1 MKNIRELSQSLRD
14 RDSISGAQTLVEAVG
29 TKRVL
34 VEHHKGIVSYGDQ
47 EIRVQ
52 TLVEAVGTKRVLVE
66 HHKGIVSY
74 GDQEIRV
81 ASTYGVVC
89 VQGEGLRL
97 CCMNREQVFLSGQI
111 KSISME
117 REKP

>member
-1 MKNIRELSQSLRD
+1 MKTVRELSQSLRD
-14 RDSISGAQTLVEAVG
+14 RDSLSG
-29 TKRVL
+29 
-34 VEHHKGIVSYGDQ
+34 
-47 EIRVQ
+47 VQ

-66 HHKGIVSY
+66 HHVSY
-74 GDQEIRV
+74 GDQEIRI

>member
-1 MKNIRELSQSLRD
+1 MDVKNIRELSQSLRD
-14 RDSISGAQTLVEAVG
+14 RDSLSG
-29 TKRVL
+29 
-34 VEHHKGIVSYGDQ
+34 
-47 EIRVQ
+47 VQ

-117 REKP
+117 REKS

>member
-1 MKNIRELSQSLRD
+1 MKTVRELSQSLRD

-34 VEHHKGIVSYGDQ
+34 VEHHRGIVSY
-47 EIRVQ
+47 
-52 TLVEAVGTKRVLVE
+52 A
-66 HHKGIVSY
+66 
-74 GDQEIRV
+74 DQEIRV
-81 ASTYGVVC
+81 ASTYGVVSI
-89 VQGEGLRL
+89 QGEGLRL